1 MAAEESRLEMAETQL
16 DRASTPACRGQRPGL
31 CSVGLPA
38 WKERARVAPPRDD
51 YLEQSSGS
59 ALRLLHPPVSSYLIR
74 KALGEFGSSHQPPT
88 SPLVDLGTLFS
99 TTAVEA
105 GKRSAQA

>member
-74 KALGEFGSSHQPPT
+74 KALGRIWVKPPAT
-88 SPLVDLGTLFS
+88 DVAASRPWDPLFHH
-99 TTAVEA
+99 
-105 GKRSAQA
+105 RC